1 MDEEIKEEILDE
13 NPTHSLIGEEITYY
27 YKTFDF
33 KDFTNKK
40 KIKKNIEDFISDA
53 ESSSESMPVLGH
65 LDKDSKK
72 IISNASELLDHE
84 SSTIKYEF
92 KNMGD
97 IFKKPPKGKMT
108 LIFYYQYLS
117 SEYKIRFNEKQ
128 KKILFKVNRF
138 NDLALISWENNENM
152 EIEPESAN
160 DGTGTYIEVLFD
172 NGKKNSYELERE
184 EFTWTPPEEMIKDL
198 EK

>member
-1 MDEEIKEEILDE
+1 MDEEINEEILDE
-13 NPTHSLIGEEITYY
+13 NQTHSLIGEEITYY
-27 YKTFDF
+27 NKTFDF

-72 IISNASELLDHE
+72 IISSASELMDHE

-92 KNMGD
+92 KNLGD
-97 IFKKPPKGKMT
+97 FFKKPPKGKMT

-117 SEYKIRFNEKQ
+117 SEYKIKFSEKQ
-128 KKILFKVNRF
+128 KKILFKINRF

-152 EIEPESAN
+152 EIEPESAD

-184 EFTWTPPEEMIKDL
+184 EFTWTPPIEMIKDL

>member
-1 MDEEIKEEILDE
+1 MDEEIKEEIEDE
-13 NPTHSLIGEEITYY
+13 NPTYSLVGEEITYY
-27 YKTFDF
+27 NKTFDF

-40 KIKKNIEDFISDA
+40 KIKKNIEDFIEDA

-72 IISNASELLDHE
+72 IISSASELMDHE
-84 SSTIKYEF
+84 TSTIKYEF

-97 IFKKPPKGKMT
+97 FFKKPPKGKIT

-117 SEYKIRFNEKQ
+117 SEYKIKFNEKQ
-128 KKILFKVNRF
+128 KKILFKINRF
-138 NDLALISWENNENM
+138 NDFALIPWENNENM
-152 EIEPESAN
+152 EIDPESAD

-172 NGKKNSYELERE
+172 NGKKKSYELERE

>member
-1 MDEEIKEEILDE
+1 MDEEIKEENLDE
-13 NPTHSLIGEEITYY
+13 NPSYSLIGEEITYY
-27 YKTFDF
+27 SRTFDV

-40 KIKKNIEDFISDA
+40 KIKKNIEDFIEDA

-72 IISNASELLDHE
+72 IISSASELMDHE

-97 IFKKPPKGKMT
+97 FFEKPPKGKMT

-152 EIEPESAN
+152 EIDSESAN
-160 DGTGTYIEVLFD
+160 DGTVTYIEVLFD
-172 NGKKNSYELERE
+172 NGKKNSYEFERDG
-184 EFTWTPPEEMIKDL
+184 FTFAAPEEMIKDL
-198 EK
+198 GK

>member
-1 MDEEIKEEILDE
+1 MDDEIKEKILDE
-13 NPTHSLIGEEITYY
+13 NLTYSLIGEEITYY
-27 YKTFDF
+27 SKTFDF
-33 KDFTNKK
+33 KDFTSKK
-40 KIKKNIEDFISDA
+40 KIKKNIKDFIEDA

-72 IISNASELLDHE
+72 IISSASELMDHE

-97 IFKKPPKGKMT
+97 FFEKPPKGKMT

-117 SEYKIRFNEKQ
+117 SEYKIKFNEKQ
-128 KKILFKVNRF
+128 KKILFKINRF
-138 NDLALISWENNENM
+138 NDFALISWENNENM

>member
-1 MDEEIKEEILDE
+1 MDEEIKEEIEDE
-13 NPTHSLIGEEITYY
+13 NPTYSLVGEEITYY
-27 YKTFDF
+27 NKTFDF

-72 IISNASELLDHE
+72 IISSASELMNHE
-84 SSTIKYEF
+84 SSNIKYEF

-97 IFKKPPKGKMT
+97 FFKKPPKGKMT

-117 SEYKIRFNEKQ
+117 SEYKIKFNEKQ
-128 KKILFKVNRF
+128 KKILFKINRF

>member
-1 MDEEIKEEILDE
+1 MDEEIKEENLDE
-13 NPTHSLIGEEITYY
+13 NPTYSLIGEEITYY
-27 YKTFDF
+27 NKTFDV

-40 KIKKNIEDFISDA
+40 KIKKNIEDFIEDA

-72 IISNASELLDHE
+72 IISSASELMDHE

-97 IFKKPPKGKMT
+97 FFEKPPKGKMT
-108 LIFYYQYLS
+108 LIFYYQYMS
-117 SEYKIRFNEKQ
+117 SEYKIRFKEKQ

-138 NDLALISWENNENM
+138 NDFALISWENNENM
-152 EIEPESAN
+152 EIDSETAN

-172 NGKKNSYELERE
+172 NGKKNSYEFERDG
-184 EFTWTPPEEMIKDL
+184 FTFAAPEEMIKDL
-198 EK
+198 GK

>member
-1 MDEEIKEEILDE
+1 MDEEINEEILDE

-72 IISNASELLDHE
+72 IISSASELMDHE

-117 SEYKIRFNEKQ
+117 SEYKIKFNENQ
-128 KKILFKVNRF
+128 KKILFKINRF

>member
-13 NPTHSLIGEEITYY
+13 NPTYSLIGEEITYY
-27 YKTFDF
+27 NKTFDF

-72 IISNASELLDHE
+72 IISSASELMDHE

-92 KNMGD
+92 QNMGD
-97 IFKKPPKGKMT
+97 FFIKPPKGKMT

-117 SEYKIRFNEKQ
+117 SEYKIKFNEKQ

-138 NDLALISWENNENM
+138 NDFALIPWENNENM
-152 EIEPESAN
+152 EIEPESAD

-172 NGKKNSYELERE
+172 NGKNNSYELERE

>member
-1 MDEEIKEEILDE
+1 MDEEIKEEIIDE
-13 NPTHSLIGEEITYY
+13 NLTYSLIGEEITYY
-27 YKTFDF
+27 SKTFDF
-33 KDFTNKK
+33 KDFTSKK
-40 KIKKNIEDFISDA
+40 KIKKNIEDFIEDA

-72 IISNASELLDHE
+72 IISSASELTDHE

-97 IFKKPPKGKMT
+97 FFEKPPKGKMT

-117 SEYKIRFNEKQ
+117 SEYKIRFKEKQ

-138 NDLALISWENNENM
+138 NDFALISWENNENM
-152 EIEPESAN
+152 EIDSETAN

-172 NGKKNSYELERE
+172 NGKKNSYEFERDG
-184 EFTWTPPEEMIKDL
+184 FTFAAPEEMIKDL
-198 EK
+198 GK

>member
-1 MDEEIKEEILDE
+1 MDEEINEEILDE

-117 SEYKIRFNEKQ
+117 SEYKIKFNEKQ
-128 KKILFKVNRF
+128 KKILFKINRF

>member
-1 MDEEIKEEILDE
+1 MNEEIKEETLDE
-13 NPTHSLIGEEITYY
+13 NPTYSLIGEEITFYH
-27 YKTFDF
+27 KTFDY

-40 KIKKNIEDFISDA
+40 KIKKNIEDFIEDA

-72 IISNASELLDHE
+72 IISSASELLDHE
-84 SSTIKYEF
+84 LSTIKYEF
-92 KNMGD
+92 KNIGD
-97 IFKKPPKGKMT
+97 FFKKPPKGKMT

-138 NDLALISWENNENM
+138 NDLALISWENNENL
-152 EIEPESAN
+152 EIDPESAN
-160 DGTGTYIEVLFD
+160 DGSGTYIEVLFD

-184 EFTWTPPEEMIKDL
+184 EFTWTPPEEMIIDL
-198 EK
+198 GK

>member
-1 MDEEIKEEILDE
+1 MDEEIKEEIIDE
-13 NPTHSLIGEEITYY
+13 NLTYSLIGEEITYY
-27 YKTFDF
+27 SKTFDF
-33 KDFTNKK
+33 KDFTSKK
-40 KIKKNIEDFISDA
+40 KIKKNIEDFIEDA

-72 IISNASELLDHE
+72 IISSASELMDHE

-97 IFKKPPKGKMT
+97 FFEKPPKGKMT

-152 EIEPESAN
+152 EIDSESAN

-172 NGKKNSYELERE
+172 NGKKNSYEFERDG
-184 EFTWTPPEEMIKDL
+184 FTFAAPEEMIKDL
-198 EK
+198 GK

>member
-1 MDEEIKEEILDE
+1 MDDEIKEKILDE
-13 NPTHSLIGEEITYY
+13 NLTYSLIGEEITYY
-27 YKTFDF
+27 SKTFDF
-33 KDFTNKK
+33 KDFTSKK
-40 KIKKNIEDFISDA
+40 KIKKNIKDFISDA
-53 ESSSESMPVLGH
+53 ESSSGSMPVLGH

-72 IISNASELLDHE
+72 IISSESELMDHE
-84 SSTIKYEF
+84 SSNIKYEF

-97 IFKKPPKGKMT
+97 FFEKPPKGKMT

-117 SEYKIRFNEKQ
+117 SEYKIKFNEKQ
-128 KKILFKVNRF
+128 KKILFKINRF

>member
-1 MDEEIKEEILDE
+1 MDEEIKEEIIDE
-13 NPTHSLIGEEITYY
+13 NLTYSLIGEEITYY
-27 YKTFDF
+27 SKTFDF
-33 KDFTNKK
+33 KDFTSKK
-40 KIKKNIEDFISDA
+40 KIKKNIEDFIEDA

-72 IISNASELLDHE
+72 IISSASELMDHD

-97 IFKKPPKGKMT
+97 FFEKPPKGKMT

-152 EIEPESAN
+152 EIDSESAN

-172 NGKKNSYELERE
+172 NGKKNSYEFERDG
-184 EFTWTPPEEMIKDL
+184 FTFAAPEEMIKDL
-198 EK
+198 GK

>member
-1 MDEEIKEEILDE
+1 MDEETNEEILDE
-13 NPTHSLIGEEITYY
+13 NPTHSLIGEEITHY

-72 IISNASELLDHE
+72 IISSASELMDHE

-97 IFKKPPKGKMT
+97 FFKKPPKGKMT

-152 EIEPESAN
+152 EIEPESAT

>member
-1 MDEEIKEEILDE
+1 MDEEIKEENLDE
-13 NPTHSLIGEEITYY
+13 NPTYSLIGEEITYY
-27 YKTFDF
+27 NKTFDV

-40 KIKKNIEDFISDA
+40 KIKKNIEDFIEDA

-72 IISNASELLDHE
+72 IISSASELMDHE

-92 KNMGD
+92 KNLGD
-97 IFKKPPKGKMT
+97 FFKKPSKGKMT

-152 EIEPESAN
+152 EIDSESAN

>member
-1 MDEEIKEEILDE
+1 MDEEIKEENLDE
-13 NPTHSLIGEEITYY
+13 NPSYSLIGEEITYY
-27 YKTFDF
+27 SRTFDV

-40 KIKKNIEDFISDA
+40 KIKKNIEDFIEVA

-72 IISNASELLDHE
+72 IISSASELMDHE
-84 SSTIKYEF
+84 SSTVKYEF

-97 IFKKPPKGKMT
+97 FFEKPPKGKMT

-117 SEYKIRFNEKQ
+117 SEYKIRFKEKQ

-152 EIEPESAN
+152 EIDSESAN
-160 DGTGTYIEVLFD
+160 DGTVTYIEVLFD
-172 NGKKNSYELERE
+172 NGKKNSYEFERDG
-184 EFTWTPPEEMIKDL
+184 FTFTPPEEMIKDL
-198 EK
+198 GK

>member
-1 MDEEIKEEILDE
+1 MDEEIKEENLDE
-13 NPTHSLIGEEITYY
+13 NPTYSLIGEEITYY
-27 YKTFDF
+27 NKTFDV

-40 KIKKNIEDFISDA
+40 KIKKNIEDFIEDA

-72 IISNASELLDHE
+72 IISSASELMDHE

-97 IFKKPPKGKMT
+97 FFEKPPKGKMT

-138 NDLALISWENNENM
+138 NDLALISWENNENL
-152 EIEPESAN
+152 EIDPESAN
-160 DGTGTYIEVLFD
+160 DGSGTYIEVLFD
-172 NGKKNSYELERE
+172 NGKKNSYELERD
-184 EFTWTPPEEMIKDL
+184 EFTWAPPEEMIKDL

>member
-1 MDEEIKEEILDE
+1 MDDEIKEKILDE
-13 NPTHSLIGEEITYY
+13 NLTYSLIGEEITYY
-27 YKTFDF
+27 TKTFDF
-33 KDFTNKK
+33 KDFTSKK
-40 KIKKNIEDFISDA
+40 KIKKNIKDFISDA
-53 ESSSESMPVLGH
+53 ESSSGSMPVLGH

-72 IISNASELLDHE
+72 IISSESELMDHE
-84 SSTIKYEF
+84 SSNIKYEF

-97 IFKKPPKGKMT
+97 FFEKPPKGKLT

-117 SEYKIRFNEKQ
+117 SEYKIKFNEKQ
-128 KKILFKVNRF
+128 KKILFKINRF

-172 NGKKNSYELERE
+172 NGKKIVMN
-184 EFTWTPPEEMIKDL
+184 
-198 EK
+198 

>member
-1 MDEEIKEEILDE
+1 MDEEIKEENLDE
-13 NPTHSLIGEEITYY
+13 NPSYSLIGEEITYY
-27 YKTFDF
+27 SRTFDV

-40 KIKKNIEDFISDA
+40 KIKKNIEDFIEVA

-72 IISNASELLDHE
+72 IISSASELMDHE

-97 IFKKPPKGKMT
+97 FFKKPPKGKMT

-117 SEYKIRFNEKQ
+117 SEYKIRFKEKQ

-152 EIEPESAN
+152 EIDSESAN
-160 DGTGTYIEVLFD
+160 DGTVTYIEVLFD
-172 NGKKNSYELERE
+172 NGKKNSYEFERDG
-184 EFTWTPPEEMIKDL
+184 FTFTPPEEMIKDL

>member
-1 MDEEIKEEILDE
+1 MDEEINEEILDE
-13 NPTHSLIGEEITYY
+13 NPTHSLIGEEITCY

-33 KDFTNKK
+33 KDFTNNK

-72 IISNASELLDHE
+72 IISSASELMDHE

-97 IFKKPPKGKMT
+97 FFEKPPKGKMT

-117 SEYKIRFNEKQ
+117 SEYKIKFNEKQ
-128 KKILFKVNRF
+128 KKILFNINRF

-152 EIEPESAN
+152 EIEPESAT

-172 NGKKNSYELERE
+172 NGKKNSYELERD
-184 EFTWTPPEEMIKDL
+184 EFTWAPPEEMIKDL

>member
-1 MDEEIKEEILDE
+1 MDEEIKEEIEDE
-13 NPTHSLIGEEITYY
+13 NTTYSIVGEEITYY
-27 YKTFDF
+27 NKTIDF

-72 IISNASELLDHE
+72 IISSASELMDHE

-97 IFKKPPKGKMT
+97 FFKKPPKGKMT

-117 SEYKIRFNEKQ
+117 SEYKIKFNEKQ
-128 KKILFKVNRF
+128 KKILFKINRF
-138 NDLALISWENNENM
+138 NDFALIPWENNENM
-152 EIEPESAN
+152 EIDPESAD

-172 NGKKNSYELERE
+172 NGKKKSYELERE

>member
-1 MDEEIKEEILDE
+1 MDEETNEEILDE
-13 NPTHSLIGEEITYY
+13 NPTHSLVGEEITYY
-27 YKTFDF
+27 NKTFDF

-53 ESSSESMPVLGH
+53 ESPSESMPVLGH

-72 IISNASELLDHE
+72 IISSASELMDHE

-97 IFKKPPKGKMT
+97 FFKKPPKGKMT

-117 SEYKIRFNEKQ
+117 SEYKIKFNEKQ
-128 KKILFKVNRF
+128 KKILFKVNKF
-138 NDLALISWENNENM
+138 NDFALIPWENNENM

-184 EFTWTPPEEMIKDL
+184 EFTWTPPEKMIKDL